1 MSVELFHGD
10 CFEYLQKIPDN
21 SIDLILTDPP
31 YGVTACAWD
40 EKPDLSRFFQEVWR
54 VLQPK
59 GACVVFGSE
68 PFSSEVRLANRQF
81 YRYDWIW
88 DKKRGSNFQN
98 ARHQPMKSHENI
110 LVFSQRQSTYNPI
123 YWFGKPYK
131 MGGGERRRKI
141 EGLSE
146 KGTVASYRS
155 ETESKDG
162 RRFPLSIIRFSR
174 DASRIHPTQKPVA
187 LLEYLIKTYSH
198 PGETVLDPF
207 MGSGSTGV
215 ACVQTGRKF
224 IGCELDPHFFEV
236 SKRRI
241 SEAPRPPEHGEV
253 VLVKPNDAQ
262 GYLTFGEAE
271 GEA

>member
-1 MSVELFHGD
+1 MSGYTLYNGD
-10 CFEYLQKIPDN
+10 CFEYLRGLPDA
-21 SIDLILTDPP
+21 SVDLVLTDPP

-198 PGETVLDPF
+198 HGETVLDPF

-215 ACVQTGRKF
+215 ACRRTGRKF
-224 IGCELDPHFFEV
+224 IGCELDDEFFKIAE
-236 SKRRI
+236 KRI
-241 SEAPRPPEHGEV
+241 AEAPVPPTNGEI
-253 VLVKPNDAQ
+253 VLVKPNDEQ
-262 GYLTFGEAE
+262 EYLRFPNGD
-271 GEA
+271 